1 MRMRV
6 KQTLSII
13 LAFVLISGCFAG
25 MGITARAGIF
35 EIGISSEELE
45 SKAGKVTVTVAGGEL
60 GDTIWWVLEKENPA
74 QEEDEETAEVR
85 EEIYETVGEKINTA
99 DVDDIH
105 MKSEFS
111 VDIPEN
117 TGNEDAVYRI
127 RVAVTDPYDPET
139 GEYEWGEEEA
149 KVTVAARGNEPP
161 EEMNETVLEDEP
173 RDVQIKQE
181 TETIFGHHNTNR
193 PQGTGP
199 SHKRRHLRPTTPPP
213 VRTIPEAVLLPAYCI
228 SPSAGS

>member
-25 MGITARAGIF
+25 TGITARAGIF

-74 QEEDEETAEVR
+74 QEEDEETVEVR
-85 EEIYETVGEKINTA
+85 EEIYEAVGEKINTA

-117 TGNEDAVYRI
+117 TGSEDAVYRI
-127 RVAVTDPYDPET
+127 RVAATDR
-139 GEYEWGEEEA
+139 
-149 KVTVAARGNEPP
+149 KSVV
-161 EEMNETVLEDEP
+161 
-173 RDVQIKQE
+173 
-181 TETIFGHHNTNR
+181 
-193 PQGTGP
+193 
-199 SHKRRHLRPTTPPP
+199 
-213 VRTIPEAVLLPAYCI
+213 
-228 SPSAGS
+228 

>member
-25 MGITARAGIF
+25 TGITARAGIF

-74 QEEDEETAEVR
+74 QEEDEETVEVR
-85 EEIYETVGEKINTA
+85 EEIYEAVGEKINTA

-111 VDIPEN
+111 VDI
-117 TGNEDAVYRI
+117 
-127 RVAVTDPYDPET
+127 
-139 GEYEWGEEEA
+139 
-149 KVTVAARGNEPP
+149 
-161 EEMNETVLEDEP
+161 
-173 RDVQIKQE
+173 
-181 TETIFGHHNTNR
+181 
-193 PQGTGP
+193 
-199 SHKRRHLRPTTPPP
+199 
-213 VRTIPEAVLLPAYCI
+213 
-228 SPSAGS
+228 